1 MFWGLHC
8 CFILLNAI
16 NIFFLLLPLQDPAY
30 LVLQFLCSFV
40 NKMTLTS
47 LCCVAQLVKCLATE
61 ACLTA
66 DSGVSSWIPARSH
79 TFVEIDHEI
88 ISTVILLP
96 SAESYKKGC
105 VSDTSMY
112 VHKALVNR
120 LFKLAEEKV
129 WLGALTVPQLLS
141 C

>member
-16 NIFFLLLPLQDPAY
+16 NIFFFCCSHCRTLHIL
-30 LVLQFLCSFV
+30 FCSFV
-40 NKMTLTS
+40 NKMPLTS
-47 LCCVAQLVKCLATE
+47 LSCVAQLVMFLATE
-61 ACLTA
+61 VCLTA
-66 DSGVSSWIPARSH
+66 DPGVSSWFPARSH
-79 TFVEIDHEI
+79 TFVEIYHEI

-112 VHKALVNR
+112 VHKAMVNR
-120 LFKLAEEKV
+120 LFKLAQEKV